1 MRRVQLEPQVPQGL
15 LELQARLVLRARR
28 VLLGL
33 LVLRARRVLLGLLV
47 LQVQRGPQVLL
58 EPLEQRGL
66 QVLQVLQVQPRQ
78 ARQE

>member
-15 LELQARLVLRARR
+15 LELQAR
-28 VLLGL
+28 

-66 QVLQVLQVQPRQ
+66 QVLQVLQARRLQ

>member
-15 LELQARLVLRARR
+15 LELQAR
-28 VLLGL
+28 

-66 QVLQVLQVQPRQ
+66 QVLQARRLQV
-78 ARQE
+78 RQE

>member
-15 LELQARLVLRARR
+15 LELQAR
-28 VLLGL
+28 

-66 QVLQVLQVQPRQ
+66 QVLRGPQVQPLR

>member
-1 MRRVQLEPQVPQGL
+1 MRRVQLEPQVPQVPQGL

-33 LVLRARRVLLGLLV
+33 LVLQVRRV
-47 LQVQRGPQVLL
+47 RRVLL

-66 QVLQVLQVQPRQ
+66 QVQLVLQVQPRQ

>member
-1 MRRVQLEPQVPQGL
+1 MRRVQLEPQVPQVPQGL

-33 LVLRARRVLLGLLV
+33 LVLQVRRVLLG
-47 LQVQRGPQVLL
+47 LL

-66 QVLQVLQVQPRQ
+66 QVQLVLQVQPRQ

>member
-1 MRRVQLEPQVPQGL
+1 MRRVQLEPQVPQVPQGL

-33 LVLRARRVLLGLLV
+33 L
-47 LQVQRGPQVLL
+47 

-66 QVLQVLQVQPRQ
+66 QVQLVLQVQPRQ